1 MFVPRRGACHSGV
14 APMDIQVQYA
24 ESSTPR
30 QHGHSNVLI
39 LKMAHMFELI
49 FQSRVLSAVQKIVI
63 PKEIHKKHMRKL
75 ASAITWLDSL
85 DVARLCYYPGEGEAQ
100 KQSKA

>member
-1 MFVPRRGACHSGV
+1 
-14 APMDIQVQYA
+14 
-24 ESSTPR
+24 
-30 QHGHSNVLI
+30 
-39 LKMAHMFELI
+39 MAHMFELI

-63 PKEIHKKHMRKL
+63 PKEIHKKHKRKL

>member
-1 MFVPRRGACHSGV
+1 MS
-14 APMDIQVQYA
+14 MLNNQ
-24 ESSTPR
+24 
-30 QHGHSNVLI
+30 
-39 LKMAHMFELI
+39 
-49 FQSRVLSAVQKIVI
+49 RVSAVQKIVI
-63 PKEIHKKHMRKL
+63 PKEIHQKKHKRKL